1 MTAPFPLTRGQVRT
15 LIRKA
20 ETAASLL
27 RAPGHRVQRDGE
39 RKALAE
45 LFEQLAMVARR
56 RLDPEWEPEPEQH
69 HGGEDLVPDLF
80 DGPRE

>member
-1 MTAPFPLTRGQVRT
+1 MSGFPLTRGQVRT

-45 LFEQLAMVARR
+45 LLEQLAMVARR

-69 HGGEDLVPDLF
+69 HGGEDVGLDLF
-80 DGPRE
+80 GGEA